1 MERRLSGS
9 PGKDLKGARDS
20 DLVAWSKAG
29 DLEAFG
35 ELVRRYQKPVF
46 RIVLRMVRSPD
57 DADDLTQDT
66 FVRAHRGLKTFKDE
80 YDFHPWLYRIAV
92 NQAINF
98 LNKRKRQAAADLDEV
113 PEGDIRAGPEPESP
127 LQSASRQELLTRLEL
142 ALDKL
147 PEEQRT
153 VFLLRVQEGLS
164 YEEIAETMETP
175 KGTVM
180 SRLARA
186 RMALR
191 KHLGVPVDRED
202 DDLRLE

>member
-9 PGKDLKGARDS
+9 PSEALKAARDAE
-20 DLVAWSKAG
+20 LVARSKTG
-29 DLEAFG
+29 DTVAFG

-46 RIVLRMVRSPD
+46 RIVLRMVKSQD

-66 FVRAHRGLKTFKDE
+66 FVRAYRGLKTFKE
-80 YDFHPWLYRIAV
+80 EFDFHPWLYRIAV

-98 LNKRKRQAAADLDEV
+98 INKRKRQAAVDLEDV
-113 PEGDIRAGPEPESP
+113 PETEIKSGPSPESP
-127 LQSASRQELLTRLEL
+127 VQAASRSELLGRLEG
-142 ALDKL
+142 ALERL

-164 YEEIAETMETP
+164 YEEIAKAMDTP

-191 KHLGVPVDRED
+191 KY
-202 DDLRLE
+202 LESTAS

>member
-1 MERRLSGS
+1 MERRLSGAS
-9 PGKDLKGARDS
+9 GEGLKDARDAE
-20 DLVAWSKAG
+20 LVARSKAG
-29 DLEAFG
+29 DTEAFG

-46 RIVLRMVRSPD
+46 RIVLRMVKSPD
-57 DADDLTQDT
+57 DADDLTQDA
-66 FVRAHRGLKTFKDE
+66 FVRAHRGLKTFKEE

-98 LNKRKRQAAADLDEV
+98 LNKRKRQAAVDLEDI
-113 PEGDIRAGPEPESP
+113 PEGDIKTGPEPESP
-127 LQSASRQELLTRLEL
+127 IQAASRHEMLKKLDAALER
-142 ALDKL
+142 L

-191 KHLGVPVDRED
+191 KHMGMPAT
-202 DDLRLE
+202 

>member
-1 MERRLSGS
+1 MERRLSGN
-9 PGKDLKGARDS
+9 PGEELKGARAA
-20 DLVAWSKAG
+20 DLVTRSKAG
-29 DLEAFG
+29 DIEAFG

-46 RIVLRMVRSPD
+46 RIVLRMVKSPD

-98 LNKRKRQAAADLDEV
+98 LNKRKRQAAVDLDDV
-113 PEGDIRAGPEPESP
+113 PERDIKSGPEPESP
-127 LQSASRQELLTRLEL
+127 LQSASRQELLTRLET
-142 ALDKL
+142 ALDRL
-147 PEEQRT
+147 PAEQRT

-164 YEEIAETMETP
+164 YEEIAETMDTP

-191 KHLGVPVDRED
+191 KFMDMSAT
-202 DDLRLE
+202 

>member
-1 MERRLSGS
+1 MEQRLSGHTS
-9 PGKDLKGARDS
+9 NAIKEATDAE
-20 DLVAWSKAG
+20 LVAKSKAG
-29 DLEAFG
+29 DTRAFG
-35 ELVRRYQKPVF
+35 ELVTRYQKPVF
-46 RIVLRMVRSPD
+46 RIILRMVKSQD

-66 FVRAHRGLKTFKDE
+66 FVRAHRGLKTFKEE

-92 NQAINF
+92 NQAKNHIN
-98 LNKRKRQAAADLDEV
+98 KKKRQAAVDLDDV
-113 PEGDIRAGPEPESP
+113 PETDLETPGPEAESP
-127 LQSASRQELLTRLEL
+127 VEAASRKELMRQLDQALET
-142 ALDKL
+142 L

-164 YEEIAETMETP
+164 YEEIADVMDTP

-191 KHLGVPVDRED
+191 KSLPTASKA
-202 DDLRLE
+202 L

>member
-1 MERRLSGS
+1 
-9 PGKDLKGARDS
+9 LKGARDS

-127 LQSASRQELLTRLEL
+127 LQSASRQELLTRLET

-164 YEEIAETMETP
+164 YEEIAETMDTP

>member
-1 MERRLSGS
+1 MERRLSGNPTPEIREAS
-9 PGKDLKGARDS
+9 DA
-20 DLVAWSKAG
+20 DLVARSKDG
-29 DLEAFG
+29 DIAAFG
-35 ELVRRYQKPVF
+35 ELVNRYQKVVF
-46 RIVLRMVRSPD
+46 RIILRMVRSQD

-66 FVRAHRGLKTFKDE
+66 FVRAHRGLKTFKEE
-80 YDFHPWLYRIAV
+80 YDFHPWLYRIGV

-98 LNKRKRQAAADLDEV
+98 LNKRKRQAAVDLDDV
-113 PEGDIRAGPEPESP
+113 PEGDIKQGPAPESP
-127 LQSASRQELLTRLEL
+127 VQSASRQELMEHLEEAL
-142 ALDKL
+142 AKL

-164 YEEIAETMETP
+164 YEEIAEVMDTP

-191 KHLGVPVDRED
+191 KFLKHEPAPE
-202 DDLRLE
+202 

>member
-1 MERRLSGS
+1 MERRLGGS
-9 PGKDLKGARDS
+9 PGIELKGARDA
-20 DLVAWSKAG
+20 DLVTRSKTG

-80 YDFHPWLYRIAV
+80 FDFHPWLYRIAV

-98 LNKRKRQAAADLDEV
+98 INKRKKRAAADIDEI
-113 PEGDIRAGPEPESP
+113 PEGDIRIGVEPESP
-127 LQSASRQELLTRLEL
+127 LQAASRQELLTRLES
-142 ALDKL
+142 ALEQL

-164 YEEIAETMETP
+164 YEEIAETMQTP

-186 RMALR
+186 RMALH
-191 KHLGVPVDRED
+191 KHLGLPGERE
-202 DDLRLE
+202 ET

>member
-1 MERRLSGS
+1 
-9 PGKDLKGARDS
+9 LKGARDS

-127 LQSASRQELLTRLEL
+127 LQSASRQELLTRLES

>member
-1 MERRLSGS
+1 M
-9 PGKDLKGARDS
+9 KGARDS

-127 LQSASRQELLTRLEL
+127 LQSASRQELLTRLET

-164 YEEIAETMETP
+164 YEEIAETMDTP

>member
-1 MERRLSGS
+1 MEQRLSGS
-9 PGKDLKGARDS
+9 HGPELKAAS
-20 DLVAWSKAG
+20 DAELVARAKDADSQ
-29 DLEAFG
+29 AFS
-35 ELVRRYQKPVF
+35 ELVSRYQKTVY
-46 RIVLRMVRSPD
+46 RIILRMVKSPD

-66 FVRAHRGLKTFKDE
+66 FVRAYRGLKTFKE
-80 YDFHPWLYRIAV
+80 EFDFHPWLYRIAV

-98 LNKRKRQAAADLDEV
+98 LNKRKRQAAVDLDDV
-113 PEGDIRAGPEPESP
+113 PETDVKQGPEPESP
-127 LQSASRQELLTRLEL
+127 IQSASRQELLSHLEE
-142 ALDKL
+142 ALEQL

-164 YEEIAETMETP
+164 YEEIAQVMETP

-191 KHLGVPVDRED
+191 KFLKR
-202 DDLRLE
+202 

>member
-1 MERRLSGS
+1 M
-9 PGKDLKGARDS
+9 KGARDA
-20 DLVAWSKAG
+20 DLVARSKAG
-29 DLEAFG
+29 DTEAFG

-46 RIVLRMVRSPD
+46 RIVLRMVKSPD

-66 FVRAHRGLKTFKDE
+66 FVRAHRGLRTFKDE
-80 YDFHPWLYRIAV
+80 FDFHPWLYRIAV

-98 LNKRKRQAAADLDEV
+98 LNKRKRQAAVDLEDV
-113 PEGDIRAGPEPESP
+113 PEGEIKAGPAPESP
-127 LQSASRQELLTRLEL
+127 LQSASRQELLGRLES
-142 ALDKL
+142 ALERL

-164 YEEIAETMETP
+164 YEEIAKAMDTP

-191 KHLGVPVDRED
+191 KHITTQAT
-202 DDLRLE
+202 

>member
-9 PGKDLKGARDS
+9 PGEELKAARDAE
-20 DLVAWSKAG
+20 LVARSKAG
-29 DLEAFG
+29 DTEAFG

-46 RIVLRMVRSPD
+46 RIVLRMVKSPD

-66 FVRAHRGLKTFKDE
+66 FVRAHRGLKTFKEE

-98 LNKRKRQAAADLDEV
+98 INKRKRQAAVDLEDV
-113 PEGDIRAGPEPESP
+113 PETDIKTGPEPESP
-127 LQSASRQELLTRLEL
+127 IQAASRKELLTRLES
-142 ALDKL
+142 ALDRL
-147 PEEQRT
+147 PDEQKT

-164 YEEIAETMETP
+164 YEEIAESMGTP

-191 KHLGVPVDRED
+191 KYMDVKAS
-202 DDLRLE
+202 

>member
-9 PGKDLKGARDS
+9 PGAALRDAT
-20 DLVAWSKAG
+20 DAELVARSKQQ
-29 DLEAFG
+29 DTVAFG
-35 ELVRRYQKPVF
+35 ELVNRYQKTVF
-46 RIVLRMVRSPD
+46 RIVLRMVKSQD

-66 FVRAHRGLKTFKDE
+66 FVRAYRGLKTFKEE

-98 LNKRKRQAAADLDEV
+98 INKRKRQAAVDLDDV
-113 PEGDIRAGPEPESP
+113 PEGDIQQGPAPESP
-127 LQSASRQELLTRLEL
+127 IQSASREELMEHLEAAL
-142 ALDKL
+142 AKL

-153 VFLLRVQEGLS
+153 VFVLRVQEGLS
-164 YEEIAETMETP
+164 YEEIAEVMDTP

-191 KHLGVPVDRED
+191 KFLKRDPGMKE
-202 DDLRLE
+202 